1 MATPSLW
8 GTAAACSVTAGLIGY
23 FVGVGSTLPITR
35 SIEKGKQKALE
46 DDEESE
52 FESDS
57 EAGDDDELKSV
68 KAEGDEPCKLVL
80 VVRTDLNMNK
90 GKIAAQCGHAT
101 LACYKSLNRSNPKL
115 INHWERTGQAK
126 IAVKCDSE
134 DELLVLQ
141 ATAKSLGICAR
152 SIQDAGRTQ
161 VAAGSTTVL
170 GIGPAPVRLVNQ
182 VTGNLKLL

>member
-1 MATPSLW
+1 MSAPSLW
-8 GTAAACSVTAGLIGY
+8 GTAAAVGVASGLIGY

-35 SIEKGKQKALE
+35 SIEKGKQKAE
-46 DDEESE
+46 AEESDYE
-52 FESDS
+52 TESES
-57 EAGDDDELKSV
+57 GDDDELKTV

-101 LACYKSLNRSNPKL
+101 LACYKSLNRSNPQL
-115 INHWERTGQAK
+115 VNHWERTGQAK

-182 VTGNLKLL
+182 VTSHLKLL